1 MSRFLVVVPPF
12 TGHVNPVIGVAE
24 ELRDR
29 GHEVAWAGDAT
40 VLAGVLPGRWTVHDT
55 GRAPLT
61 PRPPGLRGF
70 AALEHLWERVLIPL
84 AGWMEP
90 GVRQAV
96 ALARPDVV
104 LTDQQALAGALVA
117 ERAGLPW
124 ATMATTS
131 SELVDPL
138 AMMPRLREWLAILL
152 DGLREQFGDPAAEG
166 DLRFSPHLV
175 IAFSTT
181 ALAGEPV
188 VPALFVGPVQ
198 RHHADDGGFPWDA
211 LDPARA
217 KVLVTTGTENIDVA
231 AGFLRECASAL
242 RDRPSVQGV
251 FADPGDSLRDVEGDF
266 VRMPWLPQ
274 QAVLPHMAAVVC
286 HAGHNTV
293 CEALAQAVPLVLA
306 PIRDDQPVVAA
317 QVAQAGAGLRLRFL
331 HAKAGH
337 IGQALDKVLTEPS
350 FVTAAGRI
358 RDSFAAAGGA
368 RAAADALERLA

>member
-29 GHEVAWAGDAT
+29 GHEVAWAGDAS
-40 VLAGVLPGRWTVHDT
+40 VLARTLPGRWPVHDT

-61 PRPPGLRGF
+61 PRSSGLRGF

-84 AGWMEP
+84 ACWMEP

-96 ALARPDVV
+96 ARARPDVV
-104 LTDQQALAGALVA
+104 LTDQQALAGALVS
-117 ERAGLPW
+117 ERAGIPW

-138 AMMPRLREWLAILL
+138 AMLPQLRVWLAGLL
-152 DGLREQFGDPAAEG
+152 GCLRTQFGDPAAEG

-175 IAFSTT
+175 VAFSTT
-181 ALAGEPV
+181 ALVGDPV
-188 VPALFVGPVQ
+188 VPVHFVGPV
-198 RHHADDGGFPWDA
+198 RRRADGGGFPWDA
-211 LDPARA
+211 LDPARP
-217 KVLVTTGTENIDVA
+217 KVLVTMGTENVDVS

-242 RDRPSVQGV
+242 RDRPGVQGV
-251 FADPGDSLRDVEGDF
+251 FADPGHSLRDVEGAF
-266 VRMPWLPQ
+266 VRVPWLPQ
-274 QAVLPHMAAVVC
+274 QALLPHMAAVVC
-286 HAGHNTV
+286 HAGHNTT

-317 QVAQAGAGLRLRFL
+317 QVARAGAGVRLRFS
-331 HAKAGH
+331 HAKAAH
-337 IGQALDKVLTEPS
+337 IGKALDDVLTEPS
-350 FVTAAGRI
+350 FTAAARRV
-358 RDSFAAAGGA
+358 RDSFVAAGGA
-368 RAAADALERLA
+368 CAAADVVERLV